1 MNNHQVASTSTSCA
15 PQCNLSRRAEKK
27 AKRKAIKAEKKR
39 QMLEE
44 YMLDN
49 VINENTNT
57 ERQISTTTLVGG
69 KACRARLA
77 REDNDKN
84 VATFHLGLSNN
95 SNDYEHSQHRAQGAA
110 PILSEIQPE
119 HVDVVKYLEDKEQ
132 ELRIDARGM
141 HMKDRMVVK
150 VDNHGSMETFKQQ
163 ADDDGDEHDEK
174 HILDF
179 SKARARGIVSLA
191 LVDTLTSTAS
201 LSTTILHLNLSR
213 NELWDISAEAFAP
226 LSSTL
231 ITLDI
236 SRNWFEALPEAIG
249 SLHHLKELRATHNLL
264 KPNATNSLR
273 LDTLANMKQL
283 EMIDIRFNQK
293 CGNQSLLEL
302 MQSTLNDKVIVKMTV
317 TYPPPPLNTSNT
329 YESDR
334 VGATPAVRDAT
345 LLRSQLEPWSTMALR
360 RRLVSDFGQEF
371 TPDGKSWAD
380 EDITRGQVM
389 NRLLACYQEEAKD
402 EQNQPNCNR
411 DENGRLIVHVSGQ
424 KLDEIICDKLLHTL
438 KEVWASSSTTCNRE
452 RPSICADNYMILSS
466 PSIFDPTTQKA
477 AKAAGKLKR
486 HQALWDI
493 AFEALYSVDP
503 LFASQYTAVAVTHN
517 FIGSPHIDKQNC
529 GPFYG
534 LSLGKFE
541 EGGNIMVEC
550 SARVVASVNTKNSLA
565 RVDGRF
571 PHWVSP
577 YNHTT
582 EERYSL
588 IYYRTEGHI
597 DQIGPAVFKIPKVPL

>member
-1 MNNHQVASTSTSCA
+1 MTTPLTTSCRSA
-15 PQCNLSRRAEKK
+15 KK

-39 QMLEE
+39 QMLEQ

-49 VINENTNT
+49 VINENANT
-57 ERQISTTTLVGG
+57 EKQSTTTLAYVGG
-69 KACRARLA
+69 KASRARLA
-77 REDNDKN
+77 REDCDTI
-84 VATFHLGLSNN
+84 VATFHLESSYNN
-95 SNDYEHSQHRAQGAA
+95 SNGYEHSQHRAQGAA
-110 PILSEIQPE
+110 PILSEILPE
-119 HVDVVKYLEDKEQ
+119 RIEIVKYLEEMEQ
-132 ELRIDARGM
+132 ELRIEARGI
-141 HMKDRMVVK
+141 HMKDRMLVK
-150 VDNHGSMETFKQQ
+150 VDNHGSMLETFKQQ
-163 ADDDGDEHDEK
+163 ANDDDDEYYKQHV
-174 HILDF
+174 LDL
-179 SKARARGIVSLA
+179 SNTRARGVVSLA
-191 LVDTLTSTAS
+191 SIVDILPSTAS

-236 SRNWFEALPEAIG
+236 SRNWFEALPEAIE
-249 SLHHLKELRATHNLL
+249 SLHHLKELRASYNLL
-264 KPNATNSLR
+264 KPNPTNSLR
-273 LDTLANMKQL
+273 LDTLTNMKQL
-283 EMIDIRFNQK
+283 EVIDIRFNQK

-317 TYPPPPLNTSNT
+317 TYPPAIHTSDT
-329 YESDR
+329 YDDR
-334 VGATPAVRDAT
+334 VGASPAVRDAT

-371 TPDGKSWAD
+371 TPDGRSWAD

-389 NRLLACYQEEAKD
+389 NRLLACYQEEASDK
-402 EQNQPNCNR
+402 QNQPTCDR
-411 DENGRLIVHVSGQ
+411 DDNGRLIVHVSGQ
-424 KLDEIICDKLLHTL
+424 KLDEILCNKLLHAL

-452 RPSICADNYMILSS
+452 RPSICADNYMILCS
-466 PSIFDPTTQKA
+466 PSIFDPTSQKA

-493 AFEALYSVDP
+493 AYEALNSVDP
-503 LFASQYTAVAVTHN
+503 FFASQYTAVAVTHN

-534 LSLGKFE
+534 LSLGNFE

-550 SARVVASVNTKNSLA
+550 SARVLASVNTKNSMA
-565 RVDGRF
+565 QVDGRF

-577 YNHTT
+577 YNRNAND
-582 EERYSL
+582 RYSL

-597 DQIGPAVFKIPKVPL
+597 DQIGPAVFKIPTALK